1 MYINKLDTFK
11 KTYST
16 VYPNTP
22 TYLPNFLVCIYKHM
36 PIQTH
41 ANTHNYRYSVYIYI
55 HMSNSK
61 KMNIILYI

>member
-61 KMNIILYI
+61 K